1 MIVTFLRHTESEFNR
16 DPTCPTRDCALTE
29 TGRQQAATL
38 TGHYPLVLVS
48 PLQRARQTLQ
58 YSRITYDRVE
68 VSDLVREQRV
78 DACDFL
84 VEEEL
89 RVESDEELMHRGN
102 QLLQRLR
109 HSPYESVLVISHCE
123 FISSLTGESPLN
135 GHSVHLIVPDLAPIS
150 PASTASTPLN
160 SSLEQP
166 SPCCIAA
173 LS

>member
-1 MIVTFLRHTESEFNR
+1 M
-16 DPTCPTRDCALTE
+16 E

-48 PLQRARQTLQ
+48 PLQRARQTLLYSD

-84 VEEEL
+84 VGEEL
-89 RVESDEELMHRGN
+89 HVESDEELMHRGD

-109 HSPYESVLVISHCE
+109 RSPYESVLVISHCE
-123 FISSLTGESPLN
+123 FICSLTGESPLN
-135 GHSVHLIVPDLAPIS
+135 GHSVHLVLPDVAPS
-150 PASTASTPLN
+150 LPAYPASTPLN
-160 SSLEQP
+160 SSLDQP
-166 SPCCIAA
+166 SPCRIVA